1 MFLSL
6 VRTVAAGAA
15 GAVLVA
21 GCGGSGASSGGTGSA
36 AKAPVV
42 IGAID
47 DLTGAAASIGVLDK
61 NASQLAVD
69 RINKSGGANGHPLK
83 LVFYDNKSDPA
94 LTATLA
100 TRLVT
105 QDGAVLLSCCASSTA
120 TAAAAQVAG
129 QLHVPMLTSAVQ
141 QSLTA
146 DSQPWKGY
154 VYRVALDNNSLAKYN
169 VDFIKSKGWK
179 RIALDTSS
187 LSYGT
192 DSIPFFKSYIAQTG
206 GTIVTE
212 VSLAAN
218 ISDASVPA
226 AQILQAKPDVVLSWD
241 YPVPVAQLTKALRAA
256 GSQVPIVSN
265 WSAINPTMSSI
276 AGNSIAD
283 LYAHDAVQPSKT
295 AVQGYVKDYQAAYG
309 QPPSQTFQASFG
321 YAHMQVAAAAVA
333 AAKSPD
339 AAGVSA
345 GLQSLKCV
353 KTLVGGDSACIT
365 YGSGNYEGAHQDP
378 ASFLIMKALKNGEW
392 VPAS

>member
-1 MFLSL
+1 MFQNRLKA
-6 VRTVAAGAA
+6 VAGGLAA
-15 GAVLVA
+15 AFLVA
-21 GCGGSGASSGGTGSA
+21 GCGGSATTSGGSTP
-36 AKAPVV
+36 AKSTVV
-42 IGAID
+42 IGVID

-69 RINKSGGANGHPLK
+69 KINKAGGANGHPLK

-100 TRLVT
+100 TRLIT
-105 QDGAVLLSCCASSTA
+105 QDGAVLISCCASSTA

-154 VYRVALDNNSLAKYN
+154 VYRVALDNNSLAKFN
-169 VDFIKSKGWK
+169 VDFIKTKGWK

-192 DSIPFFKSYIAQTG
+192 DSIPFFKSYVGQTG

-212 VSLAAN
+212 VSLPST
-218 ISDASVPA
+218 ISDASVQA

-265 WSAINPTMSSI
+265 WSAINPTMSSV
-276 AGNSIAD
+276 AGTTIPE
-283 LYAHDAVQPSKT
+283 LYAHDAVIPTKG
-295 AVQGYVKDYQAAYG
+295 AVQDYVKGYQAAYG
-309 QPPSQTFQASFG
+309 QPPTQTFQATFG
-321 YAHMQVAAAAVA
+321 YAHIQVAAAAVA
-333 AAKSPD
+333 AAKTDD
-339 AAGVSA
+339 AAGVRT
-345 GLQSLKCV
+345 GLQGLKCV
-353 KTLVGGDSACIT
+353 KTLVGTENACIT
-365 YGSGNYEGAHQDP
+365 YGANSYEGAHQDP
-378 ASFLIMKALKNGEW
+378 ASFLIMKALKGGDW
-392 VPAS
+392 VPAT

>member
-1 MFLSL
+1 MFSALIKA
-6 VRTVAAGAA
+6 VAG
-15 GAVLVA
+15 GAVATVLLA
-21 GCGGSGASSGGTGSA
+21 GCGGSAGSTSTTTA
-36 AKAPVV
+36 NKSPVV

-47 DLTGAAASIGVLDK
+47 DLTGAAASIGTLDK

-69 RINKSGGANGHPLK
+69 NINKSGGANGHPLK

-105 QDGAVLLSCCASSTA
+105 QDGAVMLSCCASSTA

-141 QSLTA
+141 QNLTA

-154 VYRVALDNNSLAKYN
+154 VYRIALDNNSLAKFN

-192 DSIPFFKSYIAQTG
+192 DAIPFFKSYIAQSG

-212 VSLAAN
+212 VSLAST

-226 AQILQAKPDVVLSWD
+226 AQILQAKPDVILSWD
-241 YPVPVAQLTKALRAA
+241 YPVPVAQLTKAVRAA
-256 GSQVPIVSN
+256 GSQIPIVSN
-265 WSAINPTMSSI
+265 WSAINPTMNSVAGSSVPE
-276 AGNSIAD
+276 
-283 LYAHDAVQPSKT
+283 LYAHDAVNPNRA
-295 AVQGYVKDYQAAYG
+295 AVKDYVKAYQAAYG
-309 QPPSQTFQASFG
+309 QPPTETFQASFG

-333 AAKSPD
+333 AAKSDD
-339 AAGVSA
+339 AAGVTA
-345 GLQSLKCV
+345 ALQGLKCV
-353 KTLVGGDSACIT
+353 KTLVGGDGACISFRP
-365 YGSGNYEGAHQDP
+365 GSYEGAHQDP

-392 VPAS
+392 TPAT

>member
-1 MFLSL
+1 MFQNRLKA
-6 VRTVAAGAA
+6 VAGGLAA
-15 GAVLVA
+15 AFLVA
-21 GCGGSGASSGGTGSA
+21 GCGGSATTSGGSTA
-36 AKAPVV
+36 AKSTVV
-42 IGAID
+42 IGVID

-69 RINKSGGANGHPLK
+69 KINKAGGANGHPLK

-100 TRLVT
+100 TRLIT
-105 QDGAVLLSCCASSTA
+105 QDGAVLISCCASSTA

-154 VYRVALDNNSLAKYN
+154 VYRVALDNNSLAKFN
-169 VDFIKSKGWK
+169 VDFIKTKGWK

-192 DSIPFFKSYIAQTG
+192 DSIPFFKSYVGQTG

-212 VSLAAN
+212 VSLPAT
-218 ISDASVPA
+218 ISDASVQA

-265 WSAINPTMSSI
+265 WSAINPTMSSV
-276 AGNSIAD
+276 AGTTIPE
-283 LYAHDAVQPSKT
+283 LYAHDAVIPTKG
-295 AVQGYVKDYQAAYG
+295 AVQDYVKGYQAAYG
-309 QPPSQTFQASFG
+309 QPPTQTFQATFG
-321 YAHMQVAAAAVA
+321 YAHIQVAAAAVA
-333 AAKSPD
+333 AAKTDD
-339 AAGVSA
+339 AAGVRT
-345 GLQSLKCV
+345 GLQGLKCV
-353 KTLVGGDSACIT
+353 KTLVGTENACIT
-365 YGSGNYEGAHQDP
+365 YGANNYEGAHQDP
-378 ASFLIMKALKNGEW
+378 ASFLIMKALKGGDW
-392 VPAS
+392 VPAT